1 MCDLLLHFQVTL
13 QTKGGEMVSE
23 LTLISVDCGLEQTKD
38 YEIHNCCFSAKAKK
52 KSMCVYCHMSKKS
65 RVGRS
70 ALIFFFFI
78 IDKTGNSRARFRNP
92 IPVFHFRNFR

>member
-23 LTLISVDCGLEQTKD
+23 LTLISVDCGLEPQIGQTKD

-52 KSMCVYCHMSKKS
+52 KYMCVYCHMSKKS

-70 ALIFFFFI
+70 ALIFFFFYRQNQ
-78 IDKTGNSRARFRNP
+78 K
-92 IPVFHFRNFR
+92 

>member
-1 MCDLLLHFQVTL
+1 
-13 QTKGGEMVSE
+13 MVSE

-70 ALIFFFFI
+70 ALIIIFFLTI
-78 IDKTGNSRARFRNP
+78 VKTRNSRSRFRNP

>member
-70 ALIFFFFI
+70 ALIIIFFFFFFFYNYRQNR
-78 IDKTGNSRARFRNP
+78 K
-92 IPVFHFRNFR
+92 